1 MCLRYKSKFLYHA
14 KNTMRPVERL
24 DKIEKVKFSNR
35 HDLINLGIRPDWFL
49 VQIQSEEPRE
59 YE

>member
-1 MCLRYKSKFLYHA
+1 
-14 KNTMRPVERL
+14 MRPVERL